1 MFPGNPTQHHPPARD
16 TENEAKAA
24 GMFSDTLS
32 IVKGTNSTRQNTFT
46 PEFVSVQVRGHE
58 WGRKDKKK
66 TERKGEEEGEKEKER
81 EGGENKLPVL
91 ATSHI
96 IG

>member
-1 MFPGNPTQHHPPARD
+1 MFPGNPAQHHPPARD

-32 IVKGTNSTRQNTFT
+32 IVKGTNSTRPNTFT
-46 PEFVSVQVRGHE
+46 PEFVSVQVRGDE
-58 WGRKDKKK
+58 WCRKDKK
-66 TERKGEEEGEKEKER
+66 TERKEEEKREREKER
-81 EGGENKLPVL
+81 EGGENKRPVL

>member
-1 MFPGNPTQHHPPARD
+1 MFPGNPAQHHPPAGD

-32 IVKGTNSTRQNTFT
+32 IVKETSSTEPNTFT

-58 WGRKDKKK
+58 WSRKDKE
-66 TERKGEEEGEKEKER
+66 TEGKEGRGEGREGERER
-81 EGGENKLPVL
+81 RRGNKLPVVV
-91 ATSHI
+91 TSHT